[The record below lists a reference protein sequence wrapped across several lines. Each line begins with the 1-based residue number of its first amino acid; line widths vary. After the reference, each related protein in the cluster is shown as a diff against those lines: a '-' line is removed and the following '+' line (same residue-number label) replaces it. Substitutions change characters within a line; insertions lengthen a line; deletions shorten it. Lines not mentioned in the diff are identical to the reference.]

1 MSETILVN
9 YPIGVSKTRSPAVAV
24 ALISIS
30 ATAEVLQSLSKTLPT
45 GGLALIISEV
55 LAILGALVA
64 SVLVSRVSKRIES
77 K

>member
-1 MSETILVN
+1 MSETILVKS
-9 YPIGVSKTRSPAVAV
+9 PIGISETRSPAVAA

-64 SVLVSRVSKRIES
+64 SVLLSRVSKRIEP

>member
-1 MSETILVN
+1 MSETLSVKD
-9 YPIGVSKTRSPAVAV
+9 PISISEIKSPAVAA

-30 ATAEVLQSLSKTLPT
+30 ATAELLQSLSKTLPT

-64 SVLVSRVSKRIES
+64 SVLVSRVSKRM

>member
-1 MSETILVN
+1 MSETLWVKD
-9 YPIGVSKTRSPAVAV
+9 PISISEIKSPAVAA

-30 ATAEVLQSLSKTLPT
+30 ATAELLQSLSKTLPT

-64 SVLVSRVSKRIES
+64 SVLVSRVSKRM

>member
-1 MSETILVN
+1 MSETILVRD
-9 YPIGVSKTRSPAVAV
+9 PIGISKVKSPAVAA

-30 ATAEVLQSLSKTLPT
+30 ATADVLQSLSKTLPK

-64 SVLVSRVSKRIES
+64 SVLVSRASRIE
-77 K
+77 

>member
-1 MSETILVN
+1 MSETILVKN
-9 YPIGVSKTRSPAVAV
+9 PIGITKTKSSAVAA

-30 ATAEVLQSLSKTLPT
+30 ATAEVLQSLSKTLRT

-64 SVLVSRVSKRIES
+64 SVLVSRVFKRME
-77 K
+77 

>member
-1 MSETILVN
+1 MSETILVMN
-9 YPIGVSKTRSPAVAV
+9 PIEISKTGSRAVAA

-30 ATAEVLQSLSKTLPT
+30 AAAEVLQSLSKTLPT

-64 SVLVSRVSKRIES
+64 SVLVSRVSKRIE
-77 K
+77 

>member
-1 MSETILVN
+1 MSETILVRD
-9 YPIGVSKTRSPAVAV
+9 PIGISKVKSPAVAA

-30 ATAEVLQSLSKTLPT
+30 ATAEVLQSLSKTLPK

-64 SVLVSRVSKRIES
+64 SVLVSRASKRIE
-77 K
+77 

>member
-1 MSETILVN
+1 MSETILVRD
-9 YPIGVSKTRSPAVAV
+9 PMGISKVKSPAVAA

-30 ATAEVLQSLSKTLPT
+30 ATAEVLQSLSKTLPK

-64 SVLVSRVSKRIES
+64 SVLVSRASKRIE
-77 K
+77 